1 MIISSVWPLFPGPVQ
16 SLKDDD
22 DPIIIDIGIYG
33 PCEKKDYRKVEV
45 HKKMESFAIKMNGY
59 QVIRLKKNKI

>member
-1 MIISSVWPLFPGPVQ
+1 MV
-16 SLKDDD
+16 SLKDD

-45 HKKMESFAIKMNGY
+45 HHKMEQFAIKMNGY
-59 QVIRLKKNKI
+59 QVYRTTVIGC